1 MALNIYNWHIFTKH
15 FPEVSFSQTSLE
27 EVLLKEITDFQSETK
42 KGAYTPM
49 GICSIESI
57 SVIFVSSKKIKQLNT
72 DFRKKEEVTDV
83 LSFVLQEK
91 PIIGEIYICPEYI
104 AEEYSHEEAL
114 RALLHGFL
122 HIVGYQHSQKFT
134 ENSKS
139 SEEMFV
145 KQENMLENILYE
157 IDNRVR

>member
-1 MALNIYNWHIFTKH
+1 MELNIYNWQIFTKH
-15 FPEVSFSQTSLE
+15 FPEASFSQKALE
-27 EVLLKEITDFQSETK
+27 EILLKEITDFRSQTK
-42 KGAYTPM
+42 EGANTPM
-49 GICSIESI
+49 GIPSIESI
-57 SVIFVSSKKIKQLNT
+57 SVIFVSSKKINQLNT

-104 AEEYSHEEAL
+104 AEEYSHQEAL
-114 RALLHGFL
+114 RALVHGFL
-122 HIVGYQHSQKFT
+122 HLVGYEHTQKFT

-157 IDNRVR
+157 INNRVR